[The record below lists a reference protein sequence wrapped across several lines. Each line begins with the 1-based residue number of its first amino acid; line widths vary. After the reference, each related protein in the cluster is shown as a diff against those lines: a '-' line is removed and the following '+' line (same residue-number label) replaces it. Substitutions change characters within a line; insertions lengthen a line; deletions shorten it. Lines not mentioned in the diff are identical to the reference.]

1 MSSGWRAPT
10 SRTTRRTSACSC
22 RGPDGRARPQGRPGG
37 DRAAGG
43 RARGHLGLP
52 PLVHRRPARRDRHH
66 RSAPGRHLA
75 ADRRPH
81 RGAPGARGRSRA
93 SRPAARAAGRGR
105 AGGRRPARGGCRA
118 RSGGAAARSARGG
131 TVPGAR
137 RGAREPPQRDG
148 HARVDRTRLQARAGA
163 LREGP
168 RGHGRGGPRAAGLR
182 GGRRAADGRHRA
194 AGAAARRAARR
205 CRGRRRG
212 RRRAGA
218 RLAGDDDEAPGRDAA
233 RLAGGRRRAAQAHG
247 GRRDRQS
254 GRGDPHARR
263 PERHVAA
270 RLRARDRRRA
280 REDRPGGRHQRR
292 RVPGQ
297 DVRRH
302 RDRDRLAGGVHAQE
316 RADEEGA
323 REPRLPRQDRRP
335 ERRRYPQAR
344 TARRRR
350 AAPVVESG
358 GDRGPEDLAVVT
370 RGLTK
375 RFGKVVAVDH
385 LELRVRRGE
394 LYGFLGPNGAGKSTT
409 LRMLCGILEPS
420 DGEGHVL
427 GIDLRKNPERVKS
440 AIGYMSQRFS
450 LYDDLTV
457 DENLTFYAR
466 VYMVPRGER
475 TARIGR
481 MVRLADLVG
490 RERQLAGQ
498 LSGGYRQRLAL
509 ACALVH
515 TPALIFLD
523 EPTAGVD
530 PVSRRTFWALI
541 RRLADE
547 GTTILVTTHYMDEAE
562 LCDSLGFIYQGR
574 LIATGSPAEIKTRAF
589 GRLVVEIAAADPRA
603 AAEVLS
609 DWAPVEEVVRVGG
622 RLRLIVAPGGP
633 GAAGVREH
641 LVARGIGVSLAAEV
655 EPSVEDL
662 FVSFVD
668 RERKGRVREQL

>member
-1 MSSGWRAPT
+1 VDSVQA
-10 SRTTRRTSACSC
+10 
-22 RGPDGRARPQGRPGG
+22 RGPD
-37 DRAAGG
+37 
-43 RARGHLGLP
+43 
-52 PLVHRRPARRDRHH
+52 
-66 RSAPGRHLA
+66 
-75 ADRRPH
+75 
-81 RGAPGARGRSRA
+81 
-93 SRPAARAAGRGR
+93 
-105 AGGRRPARGGCRA
+105 
-118 RSGGAAARSARGG
+118 
-131 TVPGAR
+131 
-137 RGAREPPQRDG
+137 
-148 HARVDRTRLQARAGA
+148 
-163 LREGP
+163 
-168 RGHGRGGPRAAGLR
+168 
-182 GGRRAADGRHRA
+182 
-194 AGAAARRAARR
+194 
-205 CRGRRRG
+205 
-212 RRRAGA
+212 
-218 RLAGDDDEAPGRDAA
+218 
-233 RLAGGRRRAAQAHG
+233 
-247 GRRDRQS
+247 
-254 GRGDPHARR
+254 
-263 PERHVAA
+263 
-270 RLRARDRRRA
+270 
-280 REDRPGGRHQRR
+280 
-292 RVPGQ
+292 
-297 DVRRH
+297 
-302 RDRDRLAGGVHAQE
+302 
-316 RADEEGA
+316 
-323 REPRLPRQDRRP
+323 
-335 ERRRYPQAR
+335 
-344 TARRRR
+344 
-350 AAPVVESG
+350 
-358 GDRGPEDLAVVT
+358 DLAVVT

-385 LELRVRRGE
+385 LDLRLRRGE

-466 VYMVPRGER
+466 VYMVPRGDR
-475 TARIGR
+475 AARIGR
-481 MVRLADLVG
+481 MMRLADLVG

-562 LCDSLGFIYQGR
+562 LCDTLGFIYQGR
-574 LIATGSPAEIKTRAF
+574 LIATGSPARIKSEMFARP
-589 GRLVVEIAAADPRA
+589 VVEIAADDPRA
-603 AAEVLS
+603 AAEALA
-609 DWAPVEEVVRVGG
+609 DWDAIEEVVRVGG

-641 LVARGIGVSLAAEV
+641 LAARGLGVSLAAEV

-668 RERKGRVREQL
+668 RERKGRVREQLRALAESG